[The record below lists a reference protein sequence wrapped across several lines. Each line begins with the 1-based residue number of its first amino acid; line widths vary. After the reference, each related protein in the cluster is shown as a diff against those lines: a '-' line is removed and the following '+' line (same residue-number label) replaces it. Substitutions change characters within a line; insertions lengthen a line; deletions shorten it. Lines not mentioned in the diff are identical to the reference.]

1 MIKDL
6 DMIEFF
12 KKQLIETTDE
22 TTKKIIIEK
31 IKKYIGNIFDNNIES
46 EKNKD
51 SNIDTTEKYR
61 NEKDLLDI
69 INETSNINLIINVVD
84 LIYNK
89 YKNIE
94 NNNIKEDNQLES
106 KDNKQE
112 NHEEIKENKNIKNNK
127 KRNFNDTTINYKG
140 DYNKQIKNINNKM
153 KTIYNFSY
161 DDNNIL
167 TRFIFKNKS
176 KNFEFYYCYKAAK
189 GCPAKAKLNI
199 NTSEFIVYIKC
210 DENIN
215 HEKNTFENFEMII
228 NNGKLENIDIN
239 LKCNQRYYIRYLFK
253 KKIVN
258 DKITALEK
266 LKNRFGDNIALKLT
280 DNDINNE
287 KSKLYSYIKD
297 DNLLSLINSLKEEI
311 KDIII
316 KTYDIKYEKKI
327 KENNEYKTINRE
339 EEIIYFGNKEMFENL
354 NNMYITQY
362 FLDFTYKIIPHK
374 YKPYRLM
381 TLKGF
386 DTNTKNTKLCCLI
399 AIKYEDEK
407 SIYYAIKYL
416 TEFYKFKPKII
427 NIDYSKALYNSIYK
441 QKLFNNECLVIR
453 CFFHFSQ
460 SIIRKMKELKIFK
473 QKINKLGFEILL
485 NIQIISFIKPNLIT
499 KYLTFLKSNL
509 KSSNE
514 CKLFSYLEKFWIKI
528 NGAESINYYDFIKNI
543 KNEKG
548 LEYLYITN
556 IYI

>member
-1 MIKDL
+1 MK
-6 DMIEFF
+6 
-12 KKQLIETTDE
+12 

-31 IKKYIGNIFDNNIES
+31 IKKYIRNIIDKNIKK

-51 SNIDTTEKYR
+51 SNTDKATKYR

-69 INETSNINLIINVVD
+69 INETNNINIIVNAVE

-89 YKNIE
+89 YKNTE
-94 NNNIKEDNQLES
+94 NNNIKEDNKIES
-106 KDNKQE
+106 IDNKIE
-112 NHEEIKENKNIKNNK
+112 HHEEIKENKNIKINK

-140 DYNKQIKNINNKM
+140 DYNKQIKNINNKIQ
-153 KTIYNFSY
+153 TIYNFSY
-161 DDNNIL
+161 DDNNLL

-199 NTSEFIVYIKC
+199 KSSEFIVYIKC
-210 DENIN
+210 NENIN

-253 KKIVN
+253 NKIAN
-258 DKITALEK
+258 DKITSIEK
-266 LKNRFGDNIALKLT
+266 LKNKFGDNIVIKLT

-316 KTYDIKYEKKI
+316 KTYDIIYEKKI
-327 KENNEYKTINRE
+327 KVNNEYKTINRE

-354 NNMYITQY
+354 NNINITQY

-407 SIYYAIKYL
+407 SIYYTIKYL

-514 CKLFSYLEKFWIKI
+514 CKLFNYLEKYWIKL
-528 NGAESINYYDFIKNI
+528 NGSESINYYDFIKNI

-556 IYI
+556 IYLEYLITYRNIYKFFFY